1 MREQM
6 KSTQKFS
13 EKTNC
18 GFCSGRRLSKSQ
30 KVCRGK
36 KNIMQ
41 VELSEREIELII
53 HMLTEEVS
61 KVNDGKVKLNFSVDE
76 VILLEKLDQAL
87 KLKDIDN
94 VLENKDTQKTKYLN

>member
-1 MREQM
+1 
-6 KSTQKFS
+6 
-13 EKTNC
+13 
-18 GFCSGRRLSKSQ
+18 
-30 KVCRGK
+30 
-36 KNIMQ
+36 MQ

-61 KVNDGKVKLNFSVDE
+61 KVTDGKAKLNFSVDE

>member
-1 MREQM
+1 MR
-6 KSTQKFS
+6 
-13 EKTNC
+13 
-18 GFCSGRRLSKSQ
+18 
-30 KVCRGK
+30 
-36 KNIMQ
+36 

>member
-1 MREQM
+1 
-6 KSTQKFS
+6 
-13 EKTNC
+13 
-18 GFCSGRRLSKSQ
+18 
-30 KVCRGK
+30 
-36 KNIMQ
+36 MQ
-41 VELSEREIELII
+41 VDLSEREIELII
-53 HMLTEEVS
+53 HMLTEEVT